1 VTNEAKSKTG
11 GAGVQFGSMIFSTQI
26 SCAAIARDEGGGDW
40 NGGACLNHFWAETS
54 CVARVAA
61 VVIEAASRADS

>member
-1 VTNEAKSKTG
+1 
-11 GAGVQFGSMIFSTQI
+11 MIFSTQI
-26 SCAAIARDEGGGDW
+26 SCAAVARDEGGGDW

-54 CVARVAA
+54 CAAIVARVAA